1 MATSGSIDFSLT
13 AREVITH
20 ALRMIGVASIVEDA
34 SGEDAKFAMRHL
46 NLMLKGWQHSGPH
59 IFRQTEGSVALVAS
73 TASYALSPR
82 PYRVLDARYRDTSGR
97 DLPMLELTRADYYD
111 LPLKTSTGI
120 PTSWYF
126 DPQRTTGTLYV
137 WPVPSSVTTETI
149 RYTYQRAFE
158 DVDDLANDI
167 DVPNEHLELVAYS
180 LADRLMD
187 IYHTEFPRITE
198 RAMLLQRQV
207 RDMDREPVIRFTPS
221 R

>member
-20 ALRMIGVASIVEDA
+20 ALRMIGVVSIHEDA
-34 SGEDAKFAMRHL
+34 SGEDATFAMRHL

-82 PYRVLDARYRDTSGR
+82 PYRVIDARYRDTSSR

-111 LPLKTSTGI
+111 MPLKTSTGI

-126 DPQRTTGTLYV
+126 DPQRSTGTLYV
-137 WPVPSSVTTETI
+137 WPVPASVTTETI

-187 IYHTEFPRITE
+187 IYHTEFPRITQ
-198 RAMLLQRQV
+198 RAMLLQRQAS
-207 RDMDREPVIRFTPS
+207 DMNREPVIRFTPS